1 MEKRSARL
9 RSKPTGRPEET
20 GPDAGLWTIPNLIS
34 GLRIAAVPVFL
45 WVLLGREDYSLAAWL
60 LAAAALTD
68 YLDGVLARRLGQVS
82 EIGKFLDPLADRLV
96 VFASVA
102 GGLLAGV
109 VPGWLGWPLLA
120 REAAVGAAALYFL
133 FRFNLKVKVRWI
145 GKLATGLVFA
155 AVPFY
160 YLAAAGTNPRLWQGL
175 GAWSGGAGLLLYLA
189 VTWQY
194 IGDMRRSPTLRDQ
207 RRE

>member
-1 MEKRSARL
+1 MDGIGPAAKPGPSARAE
-9 RSKPTGRPEET
+9 G
-20 GPDAGLWTIPNLIS
+20 DAGLWTVPNLIS
-34 GLRIAAVPVFL
+34 VLRIASVPVFL
-45 WVLLGREDYSLAAWL
+45 WVLLGRGNPVLAAWM
-60 LAAAALTD
+60 LAAAAASD

-102 GGLLAGV
+102 GGLLAGL

-120 REAAVGAAALYFL
+120 REAAVGAAALYLL
-133 FRFNLKVKVRWI
+133 FKVNIKVKVRWI
-145 GKLATGLVFA
+145 GKLSTGLVFA

-160 YLAAAGTNPRLWQGL
+160 YLAGAGADPGLWRGL
-175 GAWSGGAGLLLYLA
+175 GAWLGGAGLLLYLA

-194 IGDMRRSPTLRDQ
+194 AGDIRRSLQ
-207 RRE
+207 RGS

>member
-1 MEKRSARL
+1 MKSDPSVRAE
-9 RSKPTGRPEET
+9 G
-20 GPDAGLWTIPNLIS
+20 DAGLWTVPNLIS
-34 GLRIAAVPVFL
+34 VLRIAAVPVFL
-45 WVLLGREDYSLAAWL
+45 WVLLGRENPVLAAWML
-60 LAAAALTD
+60 AVAAASD

-102 GGLLAGV
+102 GGLWAGL

-120 REAAVGAAALYFL
+120 RETAVGAASLYLL
-133 FRFNLKVKVRWI
+133 FKVKVKVKVRAV

-160 YLAAAGTNPRLWQGL
+160 YLAGAGGNPGLWRGF
-175 GAWSGGAGLLLYLA
+175 GAWLGGAGLLLYLA

-194 IGDMRRSPTLRDQ
+194 AGDIRRILRLHSRQ
-207 RRE
+207 EG